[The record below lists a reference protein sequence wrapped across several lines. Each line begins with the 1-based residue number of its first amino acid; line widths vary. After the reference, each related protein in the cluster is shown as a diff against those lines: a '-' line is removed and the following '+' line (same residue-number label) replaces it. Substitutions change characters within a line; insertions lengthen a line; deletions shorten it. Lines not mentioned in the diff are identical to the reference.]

1 MYFSPFMKYIF
12 TLHLKKLISSTYT
25 TLQSNGV
32 TSAELIIRKSQE
44 LETAPL
50 IKTSPPQAQKLSK
63 KTSVLSIK
71 PKVMASPNAKHRK
84 TSNEK
89 GRFLLP
95 LLTLRKLV
103 APKCILW
110 QTGLYP
116 DEMPHNVAF
125 YQGLPC
131 LL

>member
-1 MYFSPFMKYIF
+1 MYTI
-12 TLHLKKLISSTYT
+12 
-25 TLQSNGV
+25 LQSNGV

-89 GRFLLP
+89 GLFHFIQMLNIWQG
-95 LLTLRKLV
+95 KHYGYYMNF
-103 APKCILW
+103 IL
-110 QTGLYP
+110 
-116 DEMPHNVAF
+116 
-125 YQGLPC
+125 
-131 LL
+131 